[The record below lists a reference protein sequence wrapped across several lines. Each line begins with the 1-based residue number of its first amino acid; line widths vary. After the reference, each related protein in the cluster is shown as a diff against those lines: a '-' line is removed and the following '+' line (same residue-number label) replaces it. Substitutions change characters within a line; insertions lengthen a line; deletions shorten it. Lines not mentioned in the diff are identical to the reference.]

1 MTKLTLATQLRFHF
15 ARQGF
20 PTGEIARNSDDA
32 MIAMIAGRCGW
43 CGKGGHVVGEQ
54 LDQIISLSLDEQH
67 FRSLWNDCNNL
78 ACPKVR
84 AGEV

>member
-32 MIAMIAGRCGW
+32 MIAMIAAAADG
-43 CGKGGHVVGEQ
+43 VVRE
-54 LDQIISLSLDEQH
+54 DTSLASSWIKSS
-67 FRSLWNDCNNL
+67 R
-78 ACPKVR
+78 
-84 AGEV
+84 